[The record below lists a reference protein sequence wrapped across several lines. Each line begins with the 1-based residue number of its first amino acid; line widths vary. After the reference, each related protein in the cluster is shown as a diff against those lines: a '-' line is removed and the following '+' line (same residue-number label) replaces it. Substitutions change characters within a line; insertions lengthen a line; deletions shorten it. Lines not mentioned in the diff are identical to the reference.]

1 MHKFIHPR
9 ALQKIMLTLFGL
21 AGAAG
26 AIWWAVFALKPYDI
40 SAEQLTARYAHVSS
54 VTHGPQVELGAA
66 EPVTV
71 GATVAWAQALSYTS
85 FDGARVLG
93 RIVHPTDPALPGAAL
108 PGRPVLLALHG
119 MGRTHWRWWQSELK
133 GRPTIES
140 THLLAERALQAGHV
154 VVALDARA
162 HGDRKDPHRPLIAR
176 EMMRDLHLWG
186 KREPYERLIVDT
198 VKDYRM
204 LLEWVARQP
213 QFDSG
218 RIRAAGYSMGA
229 QMALLLAAADAR
241 ILSVAAMVPPHLDRK
256 VAAVA
261 PTTVAARLTDVEVWL
276 LTGED
281 DEYASRSDNAALFAS
296 LPGSA
301 KKHLTFPGGHIL
313 PPTYVEQLQP
323 WLRSSAEALALASA
337 RSVEPATR

>member
-1 MHKFIHPR
+1 MHQFIHPR

-26 AIWWAVFALKPYDI
+26 AIWWAVFALKPYNI
-40 SAEQLTARYAHVSS
+40 SVEQLTARYAHVSS
-54 VTHGPQVELGAA
+54 VTKEPQVELGAA

-71 GATVAWAQALSYTS
+71 GATVAWAQALRYTS
-85 FDGARVLG
+85 FDGAWVLG
-93 RIVHPTDPALPGAAL
+93 RIVHPTDPALPGAEG

-119 MGRTHWRWWQSELK
+119 MGRTHWRWWQSEFK

-140 THLLAERALQAGHV
+140 THLLAERALQTGHV

-162 HGDRKDPHRPLIAR
+162 HGDRKDPHRPLIPR

-186 KREPYERLIVDT
+186 EREPYERLIVDT
-198 VKDYRM
+198 VKDYRV
-204 LLEWVARQP
+204 LLDWVARQP
-213 QFDSG
+213 QFDIG

-229 QMALLLAAADAR
+229 QMALLLAATDTR
-241 ILSVAAMVPPHLDRK
+241 VRSVAAMVPPHVDRK
-256 VAAVA
+256 VAVVA
-261 PTTVAARLTDVEVWL
+261 PSTIASRLTDVEVWL

-281 DEYASRSDNAALFAS
+281 DEYASRSDNAAFFGS

-301 KKHLTFPGGHIL
+301 KKHLTFPGGHML

-323 WLRSSAEALALASA
+323 WLRSRAAASALASE
-337 RSVEPATR
+337 RSVEPAAR